1 MILRPAASPAEATP
15 PDSLT
20 AQVRTLLASPRSALL
35 PADVRQV
42 ILNLAVTVDAHG
54 ARLRALEKVNP

>member
-1 MILRPAASPAEATP
+1 MNPSPAASPSEATP

-20 AQVRTLLASPRSALL
+20 AQVRTLMASPRAALL
-35 PADVRQV
+35 PAEVRAL

-54 ARLRALEKVNP
+54 ARLRALEVKP